1 MSHKLDF
8 VKEALAKC
16 KAAQDEATAA
26 WHDKE
31 PLDTKD
37 VCSPGLEK
45 GEDGEASLVAIALVQ
60 HLMNFKLWHTED
72 QARRK
77 DVGDD
82 VIAGC
87 KRTIDGFNQ
96 RRNDFM
102 EKVDACIVNM
112 CLPHLPQLKSGE
124 NARYNTES
132 IGAAV
137 DRMSIISLK
146 AYHMQEETERTD
158 VNAAHIESCK
168 EKLATLHE
176 QRNDLFTSILELVD
190 DYASGAKRPRIYYQ
204 FKMYN
209 DPKLNPAVYK
219 NK

>member
-1 MSHKLDF
+1 MSENTLTF
-8 VKEALAKC
+8 VKDALLKAK
-16 KAAQDEATAA
+16 ASQDNATVD
-26 WHDKE
+26 WHADE

-37 VCSPGLEK
+37 VCSPNLER
-45 GEDGEASLVAIALVQ
+45 GENGEESLIALALAQ

-82 VIAGC
+82 IIARC

-102 EKVDACIVNM
+102 EKVDACVVNM
-112 CLPHLPQLKSGE
+112 CLPHMSGAP
-124 NARYNTES
+124 ARYNTES

-137 DRMSIISLK
+137 DRMSILSLK
-146 AYHMQEETERTD
+146 AYHMNEETDRTD
-158 VNAAHIESCK
+158 VDQDHINACRQ
-168 EKLATLHE
+168 KLATIYE
-176 QRNDLFTSILELVD
+176 QREDLFTSILELID
-190 DYASGAKRPRIYYQ
+190 DYASGAKRPRVYYQ

-209 DPKLNPAVYK
+209 DPNLNPALYAQK
-219 NK
+219 

>member
-1 MSHKLDF
+1 MSENKLTF
-8 VKEALAKC
+8 VKDALLKAK
-16 KAAQDEATAA
+16 ASQDNATVD
-26 WHDKE
+26 WHADE

-37 VCSPGLEK
+37 VCSPNLER
-45 GEDGEASLVAIALVQ
+45 GENGEESLIALALAQ

-82 VIAGC
+82 IIARC

-102 EKVDACIVNM
+102 EKVDACVVNM
-112 CLPHLPQLKSGE
+112 CLPHMSGAP
-124 NARYNTES
+124 ARYNTES

-137 DRMSIISLK
+137 DRMSILSLK
-146 AYHMQEETERTD
+146 AYHMNEETDRTD
-158 VNAAHIESCK
+158 VDQDHINACRQNV
-168 EKLATLHE
+168 ATIYE
-176 QRNDLFTSILELVD
+176 QREDLFTSILELID
-190 DYASGAKRPRIYYQ
+190 DYASGAKRPRVYYQ

-209 DPKLNPAVYK
+209 DPNLNPALYAK
-219 NK
+219 K

>member
-1 MSHKLDF
+1 MSENKLTF
-8 VKEALAKC
+8 VKDALLKAKT
-16 KAAQDEATAA
+16 AQDKATAD
-26 WHDKE
+26 WHVNE
-31 PLDTKD
+31 PLDSKD

-45 GEDGEASLVAIALVQ
+45 GENGEESLIALALAQ

-82 VIAGC
+82 VIAHC

-112 CLPHLPQLKSGE
+112 CLPHMPKADE
-124 NARYNTES
+124 ATRYNTES

-146 AYHMQEETERTD
+146 AYHMREETERTD
-158 VNAAHIESCK
+158 VEQGHIDSCK
-168 EKLATLHE
+168 HKLAVLYE
-176 QRNDLFTSILELVD
+176 QREDLFTSILELID
-190 DYASGAKRPRIYYQ
+190 DYASGAKHPRVYYQ

-209 DPKLNPAVYK
+209 DPNLNPAVYAK
-219 NK
+219 K